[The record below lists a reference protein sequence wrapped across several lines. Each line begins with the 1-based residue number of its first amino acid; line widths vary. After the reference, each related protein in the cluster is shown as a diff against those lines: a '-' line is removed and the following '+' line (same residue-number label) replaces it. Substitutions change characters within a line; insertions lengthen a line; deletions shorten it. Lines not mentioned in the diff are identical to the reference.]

1 MILQRSF
8 GLLLLAVAACIL
20 AQPRPALAQKSNLPP
35 VQIEVI
41 SVTAS
46 NSTLGMDPELKK
58 IPMTRLLPSLFAYT
72 SYHMDSSKTQ
82 RTVCGR
88 MLTFSLPAGHLLHI
102 APLRIDGERL
112 DMRIDMFDGNR
123 PRVGMQ
129 ALMENHATL
138 ILGGPRY
145 SLGMIIVMV
154 NADIVGSLPP
164 APPEV
169 RIPPRRPPE
178 TRGPQGSNLVPMP
191 PAVDQSN
198 PGEVSPISDQP

>member
-1 MILQRSF
+1 MILQRSL
-8 GLLLLAVAACIL
+8 GLLLLSAAACII
-20 AQPRPALAQKSNLPP
+20 AQPSALAQRLNPP
-35 VQIEVI
+35 PIQIQVI

-58 IPMTRLLPSLFAYT
+58 MPMTRLLPSLFAYT

-88 MLTFSLPAGHLLHI
+88 LLTFSLPAGHLLHI

-112 DMRIDMFDGNR
+112 SMQIELFDGNR
-123 PRVGMQ
+123 PRLGMQ

-138 ILGGPRY
+138 ILGGPHY
-145 SLGMIIVMV
+145 PLGMIIVMV

-164 APPEV
+164 APPQV
-169 RIPPRRPPE
+169 RMPPRRLPQA
-178 TRGPQGSNLVPMP
+178 TGPQGGNPVPQSP
-191 PAVDQSN
+191 PAEPSGA
-198 PGEVSPISDQP
+198 GEVSPISALP